1 MSLAPSRRALA
12 IADPRVVLLPLELI
26 DPRGILPDGRRL
38 LREDAGLAEDD
49 VDLLGEGLRR
59 HRERARL
66 LSRRAVEIAPPTTRS
81 VAIVLDPR
89 EIRPFASLLN
99 DSAWV
104 LYRPD
109 VEASTSSPE
118 LVAWLLAVAD
128 RLRTTPDVTLAPVQI
143 AAWWFE
149 RSDSEIASFVAA
161 VARSNRPDA
170 EALRAW
176 AAAIPDLR
184 RLRHRPMRP
193 PLGSAVHR
201 PIPGTGLLVPRRLET
216 MPPRLVESLRA
227 GSQSALDDFRV
238 RCSRSGDAGA
248 AARGLFAWLE
258 DSAPPLLVLRRGVI
272 AWSPERPDAT
282 ADLAHALREAPAIAI
297 RDVRRDLEIL
307 AEHTQRFLRSLVDPT
322 GLAPT
327 DPDAEQ
333 RGSCFMHRETALI
346 AYDLEEPGIER
357 LSSPAIPW
365 GREMLGARCL
375 HEWAHRAVDS
385 GWVPRAVERDEWRR
399 RFADLAS
406 RLDEAIA
413 DARPAVRAE
422 AIESARGGQPGT
434 VLADL
439 FARRLPDFA
448 SNLLAASFWSPVER
462 EVYVAHNVRP
472 LDGLFPPAA
481 TWKKLVRH
489 LYEAQYLVFSG
500 VPDPGERYVAM
511 AGLGP
516 DLERLSIDPPRWT
529 SLLAAA
535 RSLCLVHEVDR
546 ARIRLP
552 GPAPVESG
560 EDP

>member
-1 MSLAPSRRALA
+1 LA
-12 IADPRVVLLPLELI
+12 IADPRVVLLPLELL
-26 DPRGILPDGRRL
+26 DPRGVLPEGRRL
-38 LREDAGLAEDD
+38 LIEGGGLAEKD
-49 VDLLGEGLRR
+49 VDLLGEGYRLY
-59 HRERARL
+59 RERASL
-66 LSRRAVEIAPPTTRS
+66 LSKRADEIAPPSTRS
-81 VAIVLDPR
+81 IAIVLDPG
-89 EIRPFASLLN
+89 EVRPFASLLN
-99 DSAWV
+99 DAAWV
-104 LYRPD
+104 LDRSD
-109 VEASTSSPE
+109 VEASSSSPE

-128 RLRTTPDVTLAPVQI
+128 RLRINPDVTLAPVQI

-149 RSDSEIASFVAA
+149 RSDSEIASFTGAA
-161 VARSNRPDA
+161 ARSTRPDA
-170 EALRAW
+170 EALRAC

-193 PLGSAVHR
+193 PLVSSGHR
-201 PIPGTGLLVPRRLET
+201 PIPGTGLLVPRRLEA
-216 MPPRLVESLRA
+216 MPPRLVESLRT
-227 GSQSALDDFRV
+227 GSQAALDDFRG
-238 RCSRSGDAGA
+238 RCARSGDAGA
-248 AARGLFAWLE
+248 EARGLCAWLE

-272 AWSPERPDAT
+272 AWSPERPGAT
-282 ADLAHALREAPAIAI
+282 DDLAHALREAAAIGI

-307 AEHTQRFLRSLVDPT
+307 AEHSLRFLRSLVDPT

-333 RGSCFMHRETALI
+333 RGSCFMHRGAAVI

-385 GWVPRAVERDEWRR
+385 GWVPRAVEGDAWQR
-399 RFADLAS
+399 RFAELAS

-413 DARPAVRAE
+413 AARPAVRAE
-422 AIESARGGQPGT
+422 AIESVRGGRPGA

-448 SNLLAASFWSPVER
+448 SNLLAARFWSQVEQ
-462 EVYVAHNVRP
+462 EVYVAQNVRP
-472 LDGLFPPAA
+472 LDGLFPPTA
-481 TWKKLVRH
+481 TWKKFVRH
-489 LYEAQYLVFSG
+489 LYEAQYLLFSD

-529 SLLAAA
+529 ALLEAA
-535 RSLCLVHEVDR
+535 RSLCLAHEVDR
-546 ARIRLP
+546 GRIRLP
-552 GPAPVESG
+552 VPRPVESRQ
-560 EDP
+560 DP